1 MFSQTPTH
9 SLASIRLFVCRR
21 HFRFSRKM
29 KSQIRKLKTQNRD
42 EKRVKKSWK
51 ITITIDSASRPY
63 YLILIS
69 HLFHT
74 TRHRHL
80 VDDFTARLEGPMYQ
94 GAPPPAL
101 ARQTHPTPC
110 ITQRRL
116 VTGLLLHLRSS
127 VFGLLS
133 SVFCRLSGRH
143 ANWQLPCECANA
155 ATLRQP
161 TTQPARHDATRWAPS
176 PLSEWP
182 SLLPLPLATA
192 PWPLGL
198 VKSGFNEN
206 MHNGLAHWTHLH
218 SHTHNPHQGRS
229 EGLGG
234 PCALGLPL

>member
-1 MFSQTPTH
+1 MFSQTPTR

-42 EKRVKKSWK
+42 KRRERKKLK
-51 ITITIDSASRPY
+51 NHNYNRLGEQTRPY

-94 GAPPPAL
+94 GAPP
-101 ARQTHPTPC
+101 RTHTADPPHPMHNATSASDGSPPPSSV
-110 ITQRRL
+110 IRL
-116 VTGLLLHLRSS
+116 WSS
-127 VFGLLS
+127 VFGL
-133 SVFCRLSGRH
+133 LSGRH

-161 TTQPARHDATRWAPS
+161 TTQPARHDATRWPLHPYTTLPC
-176 PLSEWP
+176 PLSHGTAHC
-182 SLLPLPLATA
+182 PLAVGSSKV
-192 PWPLGL
+192 WL
-198 VKSGFNEN
+198 
-206 MHNGLAHWTHLH
+206 
-218 SHTHNPHQGRS
+218 Q
-229 EGLGG
+229 
-234 PCALGLPL
+234 

>member
-1 MFSQTPTH
+1 MFSQTPTR
-9 SLASIRLFVCRR
+9 SLANIRLFVCRR

-42 EKRVKKSWK
+42 KRRERKKLK
-51 ITITIDSASRPY
+51 NHNYNRLGEQTRPY

-94 GAPPPAL
+94 GAPPRTRTADPP
-101 ARQTHPTPC
+101 HPMHNATSASDGSPPPSSV
-110 ITQRRL
+110 IRL
-116 VTGLLLHLRSS
+116 WSS
-127 VFGLLS
+127 VFGL
-133 SVFCRLSGRH
+133 LSGRH

-176 PLSEWP
+176 PLYDSPLSAVPWHC
-182 SLLPLPLATA
+182 PLPL
-192 PWPLGL
+192 
-198 VKSGFNEN
+198 
-206 MHNGLAHWTHLH
+206 
-218 SHTHNPHQGRS
+218 GRWV
-229 EGLGG
+229 
-234 PCALGLPL
+234 